1 METGNKIDEAIL
13 LEYLSGKIFG
23 KEKVDVETWIAQSET
38 NEQLTRDIHYIYYS
52 TEVLRTIREA
62 KTIEALRNVRRKIIW
77 RRLSTVGRWTQR
89 IAAILFIPL
98 FCVLLYQHLP
108 EKTIGN
114 VELHTSPG
122 MVATT
127 TLPDGS
133 MVWLNADS
141 RITYPSVFTGHCREV
156 DLEGEA
162 YFSVRKHRNRPFIV
176 HTSSGAKVEVLGT
189 EFNLEAYRKDEL
201 VNATLVS
208 GSVRFTYP
216 SGDHGEASIMLN
228 PDEYVRYNKTTKHLI
243 LNTIIPETQTAWKD
257 GLVIFRNTP
266 FKDALRILEK
276 RFNAQFD
283 VKNNKLYEH
292 SYTGRFDTQQLPLIL
307 EHFRISSG
315 IRYRIIEPERKED
328 AAQEKTIVEIF

>member
-38 NEQLTRDIHYIYYS
+38 NEQLARDIHYIYYS

-62 KTIEALRNVRRKIIW
+62 KTIEALRNVRRKIVW
-77 RRLSTVGRWTQR
+77 RRLSTVGRWAQR
-89 IAAILFIPL
+89 IAAVLFIPL
-98 FCVLLYQHLP
+98 FCVLLYRHLP
-108 EKTIGN
+108 EKTTGN

-162 YFSVRKHRNRPFIV
+162 YFSVRKNHNR
-176 HTSSGAKVEVLGT
+176 K
-189 EFNLEAYRKDEL
+189 
-201 VNATLVS
+201 
-208 GSVRFTYP
+208 
-216 SGDHGEASIMLN
+216 
-228 PDEYVRYNKTTKHLI
+228 
-243 LNTIIPETQTAWKD
+243 
-257 GLVIFRNTP
+257 
-266 FKDALRILEK
+266 
-276 RFNAQFD
+276 
-283 VKNNKLYEH
+283 
-292 SYTGRFDTQQLPLIL
+292 QLDLTNYFL
-307 EHFRISSG
+307 
-315 IRYRIIEPERKED
+315 
-328 AAQEKTIVEIF
+328 